1 MQTVFQKSIEELF
14 DISNSE
20 LLCLQDQGKPFE
32 KIKMAG
38 KDYLVLF
45 DHKLLHESGTIKSD
59 LFVRGLMFYP
69 IKRVMGNGILT
80 SDGEDHLR
88 DRRIIQQA
96 FSKDMLEEYLKTFF
110 SVIENKVLSWKE
122 NEVIDFYK
130 VATEIVLEIVS
141 SSIFNYDIFNSK
153 QLRDI
158 RNAFPDYVFLDDGNE
173 SENLGSFIINQRLQ
187 IESLSQILQEI
198 IDKSKLHSNDG
209 NVVDLLLRNES
220 PIFSD
225 KEIRDHLANLV
236 NAGYRTTISLF
247 SWCVFM
253 ISENNDVLQELQKE
267 ADESLWIKENRPPS
281 LQEIHENYGI
291 SKKIIKETLR
301 LYPPIWFS
309 VKQAKEDVDLSST
322 KILKGTNVLVSQ
334 YVTHRNSKIFE
345 DPEKWNPY
353 RWTKDFE
360 KGLPKGSYIP
370 FGQGSRQCIGYDFA
384 IAETQM
390 MLLLMAKYFSWKN
403 ISNEDSFV
411 IKPNI
416 TLRPKSTIP
425 IVLNKRKENE
435 F

>member
-1 MQTVFQKSIEELF
+1 MQTIFQKSIQELF

-20 LLCLQDQGKPFE
+20 LLCLQNQGKPFE
-32 KIKMAG
+32 KIKVAG

-45 DHKLLHESGTIKSD
+45 DHKLIHESGTIKSD
-59 LFVRGLMFYP
+59 CFVRGLMFYP

-80 SDGEDHLR
+80 SDGEKHLR

-96 FSKDMLEEYLKTFF
+96 FSKDMLEDYLKIFF

-122 NEVIDFYK
+122 NEMIDFYK

-141 SSIFNYDIFNSK
+141 KSIFNYDIFNSK
-153 QLRDI
+153 KLKDI
-158 RNAFPDYVFLDDGNE
+158 RNAFPDYVFLDDQSE
-173 SENLGSFIINQRLQ
+173 SENSASFIIHQRLQ
-187 IESLSQILQEI
+187 IETLSQILQDVV
-198 IDKSKLHSNDG
+198 DKSKQHNDNG
-209 NVVDLLLRNES
+209 SVVDLLLRNES
-220 PIFSD
+220 PAFSD

-267 ADESLWIKENRPPS
+267 ADDSLWIKENRPPS
-281 LQEIHENYGI
+281 LEEIHDNYGI

-309 VKQAKEDVDLSST
+309 VKQAKENVDLSST
-322 KILKGTNVLVSQ
+322 SISKGTNVLVSQ
-334 YVTHRNSKIFE
+334 YVIHRNSQVFE
-345 DPEKWNPY
+345 NPEKWNPY

-390 MLLLMAKYFSWKN
+390 MLLIMAKYFSWKN
-403 ISNEDSFV
+403 ISDKDSFV

-425 IVLNKRKENE
+425 ITLKKRKSDEL
-435 F
+435 